1 MKVFIA
7 GFGNPFRE
15 DDSVGLQLAPQ
26 IAEWLEEE
34 GFEVNLWIGQQLLP
48 ELAYDL
54 EGAEIALFIDADM
67 RELPEGYMLENV
79 LSDAALEGLNIHS
92 MGPAWLLSLMDR
104 LEIPKPEAWLLSISG
119 YSFDFSETLTEQCSL
134 NAHKAEEAFKKWWK
148 QRKGGSSCVK

>member
-67 RELPEGYMLENV
+67 RELPEGYML
-79 LSDAALEGLNIHS
+79 
-92 MGPAWLLSLMDR
+92 
-104 LEIPKPEAWLLSISG
+104 KTF
-119 YSFDFSETLTEQCSL
+119 YLT
-134 NAHKAEEAFKKWWK
+134 
-148 QRKGGSSCVK
+148 

>member
-48 ELAYDL
+48 ELAL
-54 EGAEIALFIDADM
+54 QFGTGHTNRRKSQSSLVLF
-67 RELPEGYMLENV
+67 L
-79 LSDAALEGLNIHS
+79 
-92 MGPAWLLSLMDR
+92 
-104 LEIPKPEAWLLSISG
+104 
-119 YSFDFSETLTEQCSL
+119 
-134 NAHKAEEAFKKWWK
+134 
-148 QRKGGSSCVK
+148 